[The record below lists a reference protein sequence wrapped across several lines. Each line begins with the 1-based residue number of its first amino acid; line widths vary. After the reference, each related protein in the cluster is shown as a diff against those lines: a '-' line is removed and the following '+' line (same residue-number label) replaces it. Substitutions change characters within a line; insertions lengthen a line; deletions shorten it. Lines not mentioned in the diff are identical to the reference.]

1 MLSQAH
7 ATVKQLIAQ
16 FQAHSSHYLSPKYQ
30 EAEVRADFI
39 DKLFTALGWDVAHD
53 YQKNPYAQEVK
64 VEKAQRQADAAS
76 QKRADYAFSL
86 APDYKTVQFFVE
98 AKKPSLT
105 LRQNR
110 DGYFQTAK
118 YGWNAQ
124 TGVSILTDFE
134 EIVIIDCRA
143 KPDFDTILQNELRY
157 FKYTDLQDEDT
168 FAEFYWLFSREA
180 VAAGNLARY
189 IADLPKAKG
198 SGKQLR
204 LIGGRYLSIDDSF
217 LSYIDDIRLH
227 LAQAFY
233 QNNPAL
239 NSYQLTEATQRTID
253 RLVFMRFLEDK
264 QIEPETLLYNI
275 ASAAHPWAKFIA
287 ECKRLDTKYNGIVFK
302 PHFID
307 QNSFLGADE
316 TAFRDIASDLDHT
329 NTPYDFNY
337 IPVHILGSIY
347 ERFLGNIIAID
358 NGKAAIEQ
366 KPEVRKAGG
375 VFYTPKY
382 IVDYIVENTVG
393 KIIAGKNPDYIAK
406 LKFADIACGSGSF
419 LIGVYDCLLDYH
431 KNYYNRYPD
440 KAKSAGCHFD
450 EATGTWVLSIKQKQ
464 RILLNNIYGVDIDLQ
479 ATEVTQLSLFLKL
492 LEDETMAS
500 ANDMQVLF
508 ADKILP
514 NLSGNICCGNSLIG
528 YEIMDIMGNE
538 LAQDEDIRRKINPFD
553 FQAAFASVFAAG
565 GFDAIVGNP
574 PYVKEYTDKSAFTHV
589 KQGHLAHYYQGKM
602 DLWYFF
608 ACYALDLLKEKGLLG
623 YIVPN
628 NWVSNAGASILR
640 NKIIND
646 SKIRTLIDFND
657 FMVFQA
663 ASIQTM
669 IMLLES
675 NRQTDG
681 YTFDNYLLQQ
691 QEKHTTEILAHDFSG
706 SLKTSETSFSEA
718 KTSEAK
724 TDETNSSEAKTIFR
738 HDSPKI
744 VRKEWQDKFLKFGG
758 SEIETVLDKLKQKQ
772 NFYLNEKIEIAQGIV
787 PNPDILSRKS
797 YLKYYEDKSEYFIG
811 QPIFVVPKDYFSNLS
826 EIEKSFL
833 CPLYEPH
840 ELDRFYFPQH
850 HKKEIIYLTKKNE
863 TNGIDNLINHL
874 QKFKEVTGERRE
886 TKQGKLAN
894 YHLHW
899 ARDQRFFVKGEKIIS
914 VRKCAKP
921 TFSYTNEACYVMMAC
936 NVIKSERINLKYLLG
951 LLNSNLVAFWLRHKG
966 KMQGNNFQVDKEP
979 LLQIPLVKTDNQT
992 LHNEIVKL
1000 VEQLLA
1006 AQPKARAA
1014 LSDSDKNFH
1023 ERFIASLEQRINQ
1036 AVYQIYGLTA
1046 DEIALVEAA
1055 V

>member
-157 FKYTDLQDEDT
+157 FKYTELQDEDT

-189 IADLPKAKG
+189 IADLPKAKS

-204 LIGGRYLSIDDSF
+204 LLGGRYLSIDDSF
-217 LSYIDDIRLH
+217 LSYIGDIRLH

-275 ASAAHPWAKFIA
+275 ASAAHPWAKFIT

-393 KIIAGKNPDYIAK
+393 KIIAGKNPDYITK

-514 NLSGNICCGNSLIG
+514 KFKRQ
-528 YEIMDIMGNE
+528 Y
-538 LAQDEDIRRKINPFD
+538 
-553 FQAAFASVFAAG
+553 
-565 GFDAIVGNP
+565 
-574 PYVKEYTDKSAFTHV
+574 
-589 KQGHLAHYYQGKM
+589 
-602 DLWYFF
+602 
-608 ACYALDLLKEKGLLG
+608 LLRQL
-623 YIVPN
+623 PN
-628 NWVSNAGASILR
+628 RLR
-640 NKIIND
+640 NHGHHGR
-646 SKIRTLIDFND
+646 RT
-657 FMVFQA
+657 
-663 ASIQTM
+663 
-669 IMLLES
+669 
-675 NRQTDG
+675 RPRR
-681 YTFDNYLLQQ
+681 
-691 QEKHTTEILAHDFSG
+691 
-706 SLKTSETSFSEA
+706 
-718 KTSEAK
+718 
-724 TDETNSSEAKTIFR
+724 R
-738 HDSPKI
+738 HPP
-744 VRKEWQDKFLKFGG
+744 
-758 SEIETVLDKLKQKQ
+758 Q
-772 NFYLNEKIEIAQGIV
+772 N
-787 PNPDILSRKS
+787 
-797 YLKYYEDKSEYFIG
+797 
-811 QPIFVVPKDYFSNLS
+811 QPF
-826 EIEKSFL
+826 
-833 CPLYEPH
+833 
-840 ELDRFYFPQH
+840 
-850 HKKEIIYLTKKNE
+850 
-863 TNGIDNLINHL
+863 
-874 QKFKEVTGERRE
+874 
-886 TKQGKLAN
+886 
-894 YHLHW
+894 
-899 ARDQRFFVKGEKIIS
+899 
-914 VRKCAKP
+914 
-921 TFSYTNEACYVMMAC
+921 
-936 NVIKSERINLKYLLG
+936 
-951 LLNSNLVAFWLRHKG
+951 
-966 KMQGNNFQVDKEP
+966 
-979 LLQIPLVKTDNQT
+979 
-992 LHNEIVKL
+992 
-1000 VEQLLA
+1000 
-1006 AQPKARAA
+1006 
-1014 LSDSDKNFH
+1014 
-1023 ERFIASLEQRINQ
+1023 
-1036 AVYQIYGLTA
+1036 
-1046 DEIALVEAA
+1046 
-1055 V
+1055 

>member
-1 MLSQAH
+1 MFQTAH
-7 ATVKQLIAQ
+7 NTVKQLIAD
-16 FQAHSSHYLSPKYQ
+16 FKAHEAHYRSPKYQ

-53 YQKNPYAQEVK
+53 HQKNPYEQEVK
-64 VEKAQRQADAAS
+64 VEKAQRQAQEKA

-124 TGVSILTDFE
+124 TGVSLLTDFE

-204 LIGGRYLSIDDSF
+204 LLGGRYLSIDDSF

-275 ASAAHPWAKFIA
+275 ASAAHPWAKFIT

-431 KNYYNRYPD
+431 TRYYNQYP
-440 KAKSAGCHFD
+440 KQAPKAGCHFD
-450 EATGTWVLSIKQKQ
+450 EASGTWVLGIKQKQ

-528 YEIMDIMGNE
+528 YEIMDIMGDE

-669 IMLLES
+669 IMLLER

-691 QEKHTTEILAHDFSG
+691 QEKHTAEILAHDFSG

-724 TDETNSSEAKTIFR
+724 TDETNSDEAKTIFR

-744 VRKEWQDKFLKFGG
+744 VRKEWQDKFLKFGD
-758 SEIETVLDKLKQKQ
+758 SETERVLNTIKQ
-772 NFYLNEKIEIAQGIV
+772 NAAFFLRANEMTNGIHPHYDFV
-787 PNPDILSRKS
+787 SKRIQKEHPHTI
-797 YLKYYEDKSEYFIG
+797 IG
-811 QPIFVVPKDYFSNLS
+811 EGIFALS
-826 EIEKSFL
+826 EQEKSSLNLTAAEQTLVKPYFDSEQIQR
-833 CPLYEPH
+833 YYTSPH
-840 ELDRFYFPQH
+840 HIQWLIYTDSSFKDPVSMNAYPNLKRHLDRFAAVITSDNKPYGLH
-850 HKKEIIYLTKKNE
+850 RARKE
-863 TNGIDNLINHL
+863 H
-874 QKFKEVTGERRE
+874 
-886 TKQGKLAN
+886 
-894 YHLHW
+894 
-899 ARDQRFFVKGEKIIS
+899 FFQGEKIICQ
-914 VRKCAKP
+914 RKCVDRP
-921 TFSYTNEACYVMMAC
+921 VFSYADFDTYVSATYY
-936 NVIKSERINLKYLLG
+936 VIQTQRINLKYLLG

-979 LLQIPLVKTDNQT
+979 LLQIPLIKTDNQT

>member
-64 VEKAQRQADAAS
+64 VEKAQRQADAVS

-157 FKYTDLQDEDT
+157 FTYTDLLAEDT

-204 LIGGRYLSIDDSF
+204 LLGGRYLSIDDSF

-275 ASAAHPWAKFIA
+275 ASAAHPWAKFIT

-393 KIIAGKNPDYIAK
+393 KIIAGKNPDYITK

-528 YEIMDIMGNE
+528 YEIMDIMGDE

-574 PYVKEYTDKSAFTHV
+574 PYVKVSDKELLAYF
-589 KQGHLAHYYQGKM
+589 KQHFQHQNYQY
-602 DLWYFF
+602 DLYLLFLERYH
-608 ACYALDLLKEKGLLG
+608 ALLKEKGLLG
-623 YIVPN
+623 VIVPN
-628 NWVSNAGASILR
+628 TWLQSVTFTKIRKHLLGDYRWHKILHGKEHIFDAVVDTHVLVFEKGSLKGK
-640 NKIIND
+640 NLFDVDITANQTIAFYQQLDQNGFDKNGGIINILAKPEATALFK
-646 SKIRTLIDFND
+646 KI
-657 FMVFQA
+657 QA
-663 ASIQTM
+663 ASETLGSCSISTVGVKPFQKGKGKPKQTEE
-669 IMLLES
+669 IVETKPFVKENQPKPAGANWKPLLRGSLINRYENLWHEDS
-675 NRQTDG
+675 WIEYGEWLAEPRTPSFFEAEEKIVVRQTGDRIIATVIG
-681 YTFDNYLLQQ
+681 KDIICRNNLHIVIAQQ
-691 QEKHTTEILAHDFSG
+691 RNH
-706 SLKTSETSFSEA
+706 
-718 KTSEAK
+718 
-724 TDETNSSEAKTIFR
+724 
-738 HDSPKI
+738 
-744 VRKEWQDKFLKFGG
+744 KFLLG
-758 SEIETVLDKLKQKQ
+758 VL
-772 NFYLNEKIEIAQGIV
+772 N
-787 PNPDILSRKS
+787 S
-797 YLKYYEDKSEYFIG
+797 
-811 QPIFVVPKDYFSNLS
+811 
-826 EIEKSFL
+826 
-833 CPLYEPH
+833 
-840 ELDRFYFPQH
+840 
-850 HKKEIIYLTKKNE
+850 
-863 TNGIDNLINHL
+863 
-874 QKFKEVTGERRE
+874 
-886 TKQGKLAN
+886 KLAN
-894 YHLHW
+894 FCYYQINPERGEAL
-899 ARDQRFFVKGEKIIS
+899 AEVKKAHVEQLPMPKIRS
-914 VRKCAKP
+914 AAQQK
-921 TFSYTNEACYVMMAC
+921 
-936 NVIKSERINLKYLLG
+936 
-951 LLNSNLVAFWLRHKG
+951 
-966 KMQGNNFQVDKEP
+966 
-979 LLQIPLVKTDNQT
+979 

-1046 DEIALVEAA
+1046 DEIALIEAA
-1055 V
+1055 A

>member
-1 MLSQAH
+1 MFQTAH
-7 ATVKQLIAQ
+7 NTVKQLIAD
-16 FQAHSSHYLSPKYQ
+16 FKAHEAHYRSPKYQ

-53 YQKNPYAQEVK
+53 HQKNPYEQEVK
-64 VEKAQRQADAAS
+64 VEKAQRQAQEKA

-124 TGVSILTDFE
+124 TGVSLLTDFE

-204 LIGGRYLSIDDSF
+204 LLGGRYLSIDDSF

-275 ASAAHPWAKFIA
+275 ASAAHPWAKFIT

-431 KNYYNRYPD
+431 TRYYNQYP
-440 KAKSAGCHFD
+440 KQAPKAGCHFD
-450 EATGTWVLSIKQKQ
+450 EASGTWVLGIKQKQ

-528 YEIMDIMGNE
+528 YEIMDIMGDE

-669 IMLLES
+669 IMLLER

-691 QEKHTTEILAHDFSG
+691 QEKHTAEILAHDFSG

-724 TDETNSSEAKTIFR
+724 TDETNSDEAKTIFR

-744 VRKEWQDKFLKFGG
+744 VRKEWQDKFLKFGD
-758 SEIETVLDKLKQKQ
+758 SETERVLNTIKQ
-772 NFYLNEKIEIAQGIV
+772 NAAFFLRANEMTNGIHPHYDFV
-787 PNPDILSRKS
+787 SKRIQKEHPHTI
-797 YLKYYEDKSEYFIG
+797 IG
-811 QPIFVVPKDYFSNLS
+811 EGIFALS
-826 EIEKSFL
+826 EQEKSSLNLTAAEQTLVKPYFDSEQIQR
-833 CPLYEPH
+833 YYTSPH
-840 ELDRFYFPQH
+840 HIQWLIYTDSSFKDPVSMNAYPNLKRHLDRFAAVITSDNKPYGLH
-850 HKKEIIYLTKKNE
+850 RARKE
-863 TNGIDNLINHL
+863 H
-874 QKFKEVTGERRE
+874 
-886 TKQGKLAN
+886 
-894 YHLHW
+894 
-899 ARDQRFFVKGEKIIS
+899 FFQGEKIICQ
-914 VRKCAKP
+914 RKCVDRP
-921 TFSYTNEACYVMMAC
+921 VFSYADFDTYVSATYY
-936 NVIKSERINLKYLLG
+936 VIQTQRINLKYLLG

-979 LLQIPLVKTDNQT
+979 LLQIPLIKTDNQT

-1014 LSDSDKNFH
+1014 LSDSDKNFQANY
-1023 ERFIASLEQRINQ
+1023 IANLEQRINR
-1036 AVYQIYGLTA
+1036 AVYKIYGLNE
-1046 DEIALVEAA
+1046 DEIALIGQA

>member
-157 FKYTDLQDEDT
+157 FKYTDLQNEDT

-204 LIGGRYLSIDDSF
+204 LLGGRYLSIDDSF

-450 EATGTWVLSIKQKQ
+450 EATGT
-464 RILLNNIYGVDIDLQ
+464 
-479 ATEVTQLSLFLKL
+479 
-492 LEDETMAS
+492 
-500 ANDMQVLF
+500 
-508 ADKILP
+508 
-514 NLSGNICCGNSLIG
+514 
-528 YEIMDIMGNE
+528 
-538 LAQDEDIRRKINPFD
+538 
-553 FQAAFASVFAAG
+553 
-565 GFDAIVGNP
+565 
-574 PYVKEYTDKSAFTHV
+574 
-589 KQGHLAHYYQGKM
+589 
-602 DLWYFF
+602 
-608 ACYALDLLKEKGLLG
+608 
-623 YIVPN
+623 
-628 NWVSNAGASILR
+628 
-640 NKIIND
+640 
-646 SKIRTLIDFND
+646 
-657 FMVFQA
+657 
-663 ASIQTM
+663 
-669 IMLLES
+669 
-675 NRQTDG
+675 
-681 YTFDNYLLQQ
+681 
-691 QEKHTTEILAHDFSG
+691 
-706 SLKTSETSFSEA
+706 
-718 KTSEAK
+718 
-724 TDETNSSEAKTIFR
+724 
-738 HDSPKI
+738 
-744 VRKEWQDKFLKFGG
+744 
-758 SEIETVLDKLKQKQ
+758 
-772 NFYLNEKIEIAQGIV
+772 
-787 PNPDILSRKS
+787 
-797 YLKYYEDKSEYFIG
+797 
-811 QPIFVVPKDYFSNLS
+811 
-826 EIEKSFL
+826 
-833 CPLYEPH
+833 
-840 ELDRFYFPQH
+840 
-850 HKKEIIYLTKKNE
+850 
-863 TNGIDNLINHL
+863 
-874 QKFKEVTGERRE
+874 
-886 TKQGKLAN
+886 
-894 YHLHW
+894 
-899 ARDQRFFVKGEKIIS
+899 
-914 VRKCAKP
+914 
-921 TFSYTNEACYVMMAC
+921 
-936 NVIKSERINLKYLLG
+936 
-951 LLNSNLVAFWLRHKG
+951 
-966 KMQGNNFQVDKEP
+966 
-979 LLQIPLVKTDNQT
+979 
-992 LHNEIVKL
+992 
-1000 VEQLLA
+1000 
-1006 AQPKARAA
+1006 
-1014 LSDSDKNFH
+1014 
-1023 ERFIASLEQRINQ
+1023 
-1036 AVYQIYGLTA
+1036 
-1046 DEIALVEAA
+1046 
-1055 V
+1055 

>member
-7 ATVKQLIAQ
+7 TTIKQIIAQ

-124 TGVSILTDFE
+124 TGVSLLTDFE

-204 LIGGRYLSIDDSF
+204 LLGGRYLSIDDSF

-275 ASAAHPWAKFIA
+275 ASATHPWAKFIT

-528 YEIMDIMGNE
+528 YEIMDIMGDE

-574 PYVKEYTDKSAFTHV
+574 PYVKVSDKELLAYF
-589 KQGHLAHYYQGKM
+589 KQHFQHQNYQY
-602 DLWYFF
+602 DLYLLFLERYH
-608 ACYALDLLKEKGLLG
+608 ALLKEKGLLG
-623 YIVPN
+623 VIVPN
-628 NWVSNAGASILR
+628 TWLQSVTFTKIRKHLLGDYRWHKILHGKEHIFDAVVDTHVLVFEKGSLKGKSLFDVDITENQTIVFYQQLDQNSFDKNGGIINILAKPEATALFKKIQAASETLGTAATVYNGIKPFEKGKGTPPQTEEIVEAKPFVKENQSKPAGANWKPLLR
-640 NKIIND
+640 GSLINRYENLWHEDSWIQYGEWLAAPRD
-646 SKIRTLIDFND
+646 SKIFEAEEKI
-657 FMVFQA
+657 VV
-663 ASIQTM
+663 
-669 IMLLES
+669 
-675 NRQTDG
+675 RQTGDRIIATVIG
-681 YTFDNYLLQQ
+681 KDIICRNNLHIVIAQQ
-691 QEKHTTEILAHDFSG
+691 RNH
-706 SLKTSETSFSEA
+706 
-718 KTSEAK
+718 
-724 TDETNSSEAKTIFR
+724 
-738 HDSPKI
+738 
-744 VRKEWQDKFLKFGG
+744 KFLLG
-758 SEIETVLDKLKQKQ
+758 VL
-772 NFYLNEKIEIAQGIV
+772 N
-787 PNPDILSRKS
+787 S
-797 YLKYYEDKSEYFIG
+797 
-811 QPIFVVPKDYFSNLS
+811 
-826 EIEKSFL
+826 
-833 CPLYEPH
+833 
-840 ELDRFYFPQH
+840 
-850 HKKEIIYLTKKNE
+850 
-863 TNGIDNLINHL
+863 
-874 QKFKEVTGERRE
+874 
-886 TKQGKLAN
+886 KLAN
-894 YHLHW
+894 FCYYQINPERGEAL
-899 ARDQRFFVKGEKIIS
+899 AEVKKAHVEQLPMPKIRS
-914 VRKCAKP
+914 AAQQK
-921 TFSYTNEACYVMMAC
+921 
-936 NVIKSERINLKYLLG
+936 
-951 LLNSNLVAFWLRHKG
+951 
-966 KMQGNNFQVDKEP
+966 
-979 LLQIPLVKTDNQT
+979 

-1000 VEQLLA
+1000 VEQMLA

-1014 LSDSDKNFH
+1014 VSDSDKNFH

-1046 DEIALVEAA
+1046 DEIALIEAA
-1055 V
+1055 A